1 MKRLMQGLA
10 AVLAV
15 ALLAGCGSA
24 KSSQS
29 SAALATPTPTASPEP
44 VPELWNQ
51 PSSGSQSDQSQT
63 EQNTPEGVDVDLVG
77 LSSTVLYG
85 EMFNIMMLPD
95 EYTGKTIRVMGQFTV
110 YNDLS
115 PDTTM
120 FAVMVADALAC
131 CQQGMEFVWEDGVYP
146 QDYPELGD
154 LVTVTGVYE
163 SYQSEYGQSYRLR
176 ATQVEW

>member
-1 MKRLMQGLA
+1 MKRLMQGFA

-51 PSSGSQSDQSQT
+51 PSQSPAEQS
-63 EQNTPEGVDVDLVG
+63 TPDGVDVDLVG

-110 YNDLS
+110 YDDLA
-115 PDTTM
+115 PDRLM
-120 FAVMVADALAC
+120 FTVMVADALAC
-131 CQQGMEFVWEDGVYP
+131 CQQGMEFVWDEGVYP
-146 QDYPELGD
+146 EDYPEPGT

-163 SYQSEYGQSYRLR
+163 SYQSEYGQSYRLK

>member
-1 MKRLMQGLA
+1 MKRLMQGFA

-24 KSSQS
+24 QPSQS
-29 SAALATPTPTASPEP
+29 SPELVTPTPIATPEP

-51 PSSGSQSDQSQT
+51 PSQSPAEQS
-63 EQNTPEGVDVDLVG
+63 TPDGVDVDLVG

-146 QDYPELGD
+146 QDYPELGT